1 MRMTGLCGGLEHVDH
16 ARPCRRHELRLHWV
30 AIHRCRALRYSRCRI
45 GRVSCVPAVG
55 AFNDY
60 PASVIDGGLK
70 SFLHVPLPRSGDRG
84 GVNRIKVPD
93 QMQRESLVALQ
104 RMLALH

>member
-60 PASVIDGGLK
+60 PAS
-70 SFLHVPLPRSGDRG
+70 SRQSRRG
-84 GVNRIKVPD
+84 RLMQEKIGVSCSV
-93 QMQRESLVALQ
+93 
-104 RMLALH
+104 